1 MIMKSFI
8 FTIKLRGFGD
18 TPEQAWHDAFEN
30 FMLDPGPA
38 PEEWYMED
46 DDMIET
52 GEEVYCG

>member
-1 MIMKSFI
+1 MKSFI
-8 FTIKLRGFGD
+8 FTIELRGFGD
-18 TPEQAWHDAFEN
+18 TPEQAWNDAFEN

-52 GEEVYCG
+52 GKEVYCG